1 MAAQFMTG
9 TPEEELERLMQEV
22 PGFHV
27 RKSGIAVSR
36 LQSKKGEMTCGKMVP
51 LSELTAIF
59 ALEIG
64 EISLT
69 ARMEHL
75 TAKPP
80 VSFFLPG
87 HKERFCSIWKGH
99 GLAADLDAMCAAVY
113 LLSADLFLYKK
124 AVSAIETDMIR
135 FRDIFIRGV
144 DLRGYILFHTA
155 KGLYC
160 GTKSL
165 SLSELTDPEL
175 VDDEVFGLIIAA
187 FLIRR
192 YGKTVLET
200 ERREIKRQASER
212 REGCE

>member
-1 MAAQFMTG
+1 
-9 TPEEELERLMQEV
+9 
-22 PGFHV
+22 
-27 RKSGIAVSR
+27 
-36 LQSKKGEMTCGKMVP
+36 
-51 LSELTAIF
+51 
-59 ALEIG
+59 
-64 EISLT
+64 
-69 ARMEHL
+69 
-75 TAKPP
+75 
-80 VSFFLPG
+80 
-87 HKERFCSIWKGH
+87 
-99 GLAADLDAMCAAVY
+99 
-113 LLSADLFLYKK
+113 
-124 AVSAIETDMIR
+124 MIR